1 VRGERW
7 RDGGREGRIKRKES
21 GILEIVTKQLDFPLK

>member
-1 VRGERW
+1 MEGERE
-7 RDGGREGRIKRKES
+7 EGRIKRKES